1 MLREKIIDGTLTFD
15 ALQWL
20 SIPANDPKRVAYLV
34 GKLQKYSKGMRILS
48 ISDYSELEFNDSEKE
63 PYVMVFK
70 RGSLVGYENGSLY
83 YKGEDVISINPN
95 I

>member
-1 MLREKIIDGTLTFD
+1 MKKYLITLFV
-15 ALQWL
+15 L
-20 SIPANDPKRVAYLV
+20 SFVIPVAFAQV
-34 GKLQKYSKGMRILS
+34 TIQKYSKGMRILS

-83 YKGEDVISINPN
+83 FKGEDVLSINPN

>member
-1 MLREKIIDGTLTFD
+1 
-15 ALQWL
+15 
-20 SIPANDPKRVAYLV
+20 
-34 GKLQKYSKGMRILS
+34 MRILS